1 MPETCDA
8 AICSG
13 WLLLT
18 LKSVAFT
25 DDGPALMDKIT
36 VEFCHTVTWLQHPPS
51 RESPSISLYTRQGD
65 SVIDGE

>member
-25 DDGPALMDKIT
+25 DDESALMDKIT
-36 VEFCHTVTWLQHPPS
+36 VELDILSLGCSILPA
-51 RESPSISLYTRQGD
+51 ESLHRSLSTRDKATQL
-65 SVIDGE
+65 